1 MIVNGEIVKKSD
13 ISNDDKFEITNIS
26 NYMQGMGYLDD
37 MDWFPEQYAYN
48 YWGNFRNIYG
58 FEQYYDREFPGQDE
72 TLYLNAMLDEN
83 EKINIENYD
92 MFFKIYIHNK
102 REPDEDIGEFSL
114 KGKNYIIRQI
124 FDEKGYITITILDD
138 TNTVI
143 EISMKEFID
152 GLFEKANEP
161 KGLMDKETLTIE
173 KQNDELKVKLLIN
186 DINVDKY
193 NPDDIY
199 IYANAFMFVA
209 AP

>member
-1 MIVNGEIVKKSD
+1 
-13 ISNDDKFEITNIS
+13 
-26 NYMQGMGYLDD
+26 
-37 MDWFPEQYAYN
+37 
-48 YWGNFRNIYG
+48 
-58 FEQYYDREFPGQDE
+58 
-72 TLYLNAMLDEN
+72 MLDEN